1 MTNNRWAVRC
11 KQALPNVL
19 VYAKTIPY
27 GKKYFINYAVTFGVS
42 KKKAEQMWNE
52 R

>member
-1 MTNNRWAVRC
+1 MYKDLVASCR
-11 KQALPNVL
+11 QSLPKVL
-19 VYAKTIPY
+19 AYAKTVPY
-27 GKKYFINYAVTFGVS
+27 GKKYFINYAVAFGIP